1 MPLPHAHPC
10 AHPRHPA
17 PPEKS
22 RRLGRIVKEAAAKVV
37 KKALWP
43 IHTNLRGGP
52 GQGVGEK
59 GLPTLHPKTVG
70 AQENRQ
76 PRRRA
81 RRMPLPSPG
90 SAGFLG

>member
-1 MPLPHAHPC
+1 MPLPNVRVHATP
-10 AHPRHPA
+10 P

-37 KKALWP
+37 KKAVWP

-59 GLPTLHPKTVG
+59 GLPTLHPPTVG
-70 AQENRQ
+70 AQETWQ

-81 RRMPLPSPG
+81 RRMPPPPRGVRAS
-90 SAGFLG
+90 